1 MIRLSRESVT
11 VMLATCSVSCTMS
24 FAARA
29 EESAPATTPLPPLRE
44 LAPGVYEIGK
54 MRLDK
59 NRNTLSFPGTVR
71 LDKGFLE
78 YVLVAPFGSAHE
90 SLLVT
95 AVQPSDLHFA
105 MLLLGA
111 KGAGILTPG
120 PEDKPPGQIDAEYL
134 KRAPRLQGDPITIEV
149 KWRAADDNEKTARA
163 EDWIFNTATN
173 KPAAKGTWIYTGSM
187 FSEGKF
193 MAQIEGAFVALVT
206 NPSALINNPRPGNDD
221 DQIWIVNEKTV
232 PPAETP
238 VAITL
243 HLEGGEK
250 QKAATATPK

>member
-1 MIRLSRESVT
+1 MMTTLLHRAT
-11 VMLATCSVSCTMS
+11 GAMLAGCALFACGSVG
-24 FAARA
+24 RA
-29 EESAPATTPLPPLRE
+29 EETAPPALPPLRE
-44 LAPGVYEIGK
+44 LSPGVYAIGK
-54 MRLDK
+54 MHLDK
-59 NRNTLSFPGTVR
+59 NSNTLRFPGTVR

-78 YVLVAPFGSAHE
+78 YVLVAPFGSTHE

-95 AVQPSDLHFA
+95 EVQPSDLHFA

-134 KRAPRLQGDPITIEV
+134 RRAPKLQGDRVTITV
-149 KWRAADDNEKTARA
+149 KWSVKEAGEKTARV
-163 EDWIFNTATN
+163 EEWIFNKATN
-173 KPAAKGTWIYTGSM
+173 KPAAKGPWIYTGSM

-221 DQIWIVNEKTV
+221 DQIWIVNEKSV

-238 VAITL
+238 
-243 HLEGGEK
+243 LEISFRLEPGEK
-250 QKAATATPK
+250 GKAATGAPK

>member
-1 MIRLSRESVT
+1 MRRGSAAI
-11 VMLATCSVSCTMS
+11 LAVCAVL
-24 FAARA
+24 FAELAVHA
-29 EESAPATTPLPPLRE
+29 EEPATTPLPSMRE
-44 LAPGVYEIGK
+44 IAPGIYAIGK

-59 NRNTLSFPGTVR
+59 NSSTLSLPGSVR

-78 YVLVAPFGSAHE
+78 YVLVAPFGSTHE

-95 AVQPSDLHFA
+95 EIPPSDLHFA

-134 KRAPRLQGDPITIEV
+134 KRAPKLQGDPITIAV
-149 KWRAADDNEKTARA
+149 KWSDAGGNEKTARV
-163 EDWIFNTATN
+163 EDWIFNKATN
-173 KPAAKGTWIYTGSM
+173 KPATKGTWIYTGSM

-193 MAQIEGAFVALVT
+193 MAQVEGALVALVT

-221 DQIWIVNEKTV
+221 DQIWIVNEKIV
-232 PPAETP
+232 PAAETP
-238 VAITL
+238 LEIVI

-250 QKAATATPK
+250 QKAATAAPK

>member
-1 MIRLSRESVT
+1 MQLKGCFSSCCLRRWTLGAF
-11 VMLATCSVSCTMS
+11 LAVSIAC
-24 FAARA
+24 AQ
-29 EESAPATTPLPPLRE
+29 EDAPPLPPLRE
-44 LAPGVYEIGK
+44 LAPSVYAVGK

-59 NRNTLSFPGTVR
+59 NSNTLTFPGTLR
-71 LDKGFLE
+71 LDKGYLE
-78 YVLVAPFGSAHE
+78 YVLVAPFGSTHE

-95 AVQPSDLHFA
+95 EVQPSDVHFA

-134 KRAPRLQGDPITIEV
+134 KRAPKLQGDPITITV
-149 KWRAADDNEKTARA
+149 KWKQDGQEKSARV
-163 EDWIFNTATN
+163 EEWIFNKSTN
-173 KPAAKGTWIYTGSM
+173 KPAEKGPWMYTGSM

-193 MAQIEGAFVALVT
+193 MAQIEGAMAAVVT

-221 DQIWIVNEKTV
+221 DQIWIVNEKSV

-238 VAITL
+238 LEITIR
-243 HLEGGEK
+243 LEPGDK
-250 QKAATATPK
+250 KKAATAPAK